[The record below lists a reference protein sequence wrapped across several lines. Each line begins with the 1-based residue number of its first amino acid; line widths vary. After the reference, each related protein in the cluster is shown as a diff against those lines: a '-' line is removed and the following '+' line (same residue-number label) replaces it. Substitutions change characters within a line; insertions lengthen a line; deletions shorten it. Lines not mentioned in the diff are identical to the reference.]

1 MSQCLFGVI
10 QVNSFLV
17 IPVPR
22 HWDPENFTLNE
33 CIRLSLYRCQCQL
46 LG

>member
-1 MSQCLFGVI
+1 M

-33 CIRLSLYRCQCQL
+33 CIRLS
-46 LG
+46 

>member
-1 MSQCLFGVI
+1 MSQYLFGVI

-33 CIRLSLYRCQCQL
+33 CIGLSLYRCQCQL